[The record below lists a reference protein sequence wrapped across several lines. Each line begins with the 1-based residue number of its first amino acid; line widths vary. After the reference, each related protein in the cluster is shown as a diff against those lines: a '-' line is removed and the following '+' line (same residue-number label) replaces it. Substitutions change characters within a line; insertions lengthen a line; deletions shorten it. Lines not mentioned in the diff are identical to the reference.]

1 MNLETKS
8 SIHLEHTAIL
18 SIHIL
23 ITASSAQ
30 ASGYKGLVGD
40 RIYFCKVMKHDI
52 QFVIHPLSRSL
63 IIL

>member
-1 MNLETKS
+1 MNLEMKS

-18 SIHIL
+18 SVHIL

-40 RIYFCKVMKHDI
+40 RI
-52 QFVIHPLSRSL
+52 
-63 IIL
+63 